1 MCSNITFN
9 FAHAPIQFTLL
20 MLQYVEIEKSDEVD
34 LVKCPPPYNASHHQ
48 SFKTSEE
55 GCVEWLAHLAGKM
68 SIWRQFNLRHSHLV
82 LNQCGQC
89 QLDKRVAKFRVAE
102 LRFIILQRVE
112 QEAPLNLNMRGKDQG
127 L

>member
-1 MCSNITFN
+1 MRN
-9 FAHAPIQFTLL
+9 
-20 MLQYVEIEKSDEVD
+20 EGD
-34 LVKCPPPYNASHHQ
+34 LVKCPSPYDASHHQ

-55 GCVEWLAHLAGKM
+55 SCVEWLAHLADEM
-68 SIWRQFNLRHSHLV
+68 SVQKQFNLRHSHLL

-89 QLDKRVAKFRVAE
+89 QLDKRLAKFRIAE
-102 LRFIILQRVE
+102 LGFIIFQRVE